1 MLRHHLGWYSPI
13 LERFC
18 FIVTTL
24 LIMQPVAFFY
34 LSIYLSVYPS
44 IYLSSIYKQ
53 EDSVQILAKSTD
65 APGAGALSH
74 YRRYLGSPAAPEHQ
88 RPTATAATTGSP
100 RCSGRQLRATAAG
113 DSCGRQLQAAC
124 LLLSPPLV
132 AHGDYQAACA
142 KVTLVT
148 AAVAACPVVAALG
161 GGATRRLVLIRN
173 DKKLVLFFVIQNKF
187 LVIKY

>member
-1 MLRHHLGWYSPI
+1 MHP
-13 LERFC
+13 
-18 FIVTTL
+18 
-24 LIMQPVAFFY
+24 A
-34 LSIYLSVYPS
+34 
-44 IYLSSIYKQ
+44 
-53 EDSVQILAKSTD
+53 LA
-65 APGAGALSH
+65 H
-74 YRRYLGSPAAPEHQ
+74 YRII
-88 RPTATAATTGSP
+88 AATLGHRRPLNTSGP
-100 RCSGRQLRATAAG
+100 RRQLQPLAAQGAVGDSCGRQLPATAAG

-173 DKKLVLFFVIQNKF
+173 DKKLVLFFVI
-187 LVIKY
+187 